1 MWGPLSRL
9 SAWRVPPVYCYRR
22 PGSDPG
28 PNLVAGLRVPSPLGL
43 SVRPTSATHPY
54 QPECTPA
61 KSALG
66 VFIIPVQLGPV
77 TEGHEQKS

>member
-9 SAWRVPPVYCYRR
+9 VCLTSTPVHCYRR

-61 KSALG
+61 KGTLDI
-66 VFIIPVQLGPV
+66 VIIAAQLGPV